1 VSGAGAEVQGYQC
14 GEGDAGGDD
23 KYGAAEAI
31 SGGGP

>member
-1 VSGAGAEVQGYQC
+1 VFWAGAEVQGDQC

-23 KYGAAEAI
+23 EYGGAEAV